1 MSIELKIL
9 EDRANKVSNHEL
21 RHMLH
26 MGLDSMRVFEE
37 GINSSNVKN
46 ILSIRLLS
54 ENLPSGQIG
63 LRQLSE
69 TLKAVESIQ
78 ENGIAS
84 FIGFEGKRG
93 KIPKDILERN
103 ELIITATRAGSF
115 IIDLGLKTNQLS
127 IFELEN
133 NMAIN
138 VMNDV
143 SDLLEGKLDT
153 PEFVETYSSRTFNS
167 VKQLVS
173 RLNKEKFGIEIQ
185 DNLSKTNKLFAKEQ
199 ITEINKKF
207 KDTHIE
213 KQENIIVQ
221 GKLIKIDLSNQKITL
236 DTPEGVVDIK
246 VIDPEIKT
254 LHLTTNEEY
263 KIKTSVKVIIRRTQQ
278 THTYVTSSVRN
289 IEEI

>member
-1 MSIELKIL
+1 MSTELKIL
-9 EDRANKVSNHEL
+9 EDRANKVSNDEL
-21 RHMLH
+21 RVMLH
-26 MGLDSMRVFEE
+26 MGLESMREFEE
-37 GINSSNVKN
+37 AINSSNVKSM
-46 ILSIRLLS
+46 LSIRLLS

-69 TLKAVESIQ
+69 TLKSVESIQ

-84 FIGFEGKRG
+84 CIGFEGKRG
-93 KIPKDILERN
+93 QIPKDILNRN
-103 ELIITATRAGSF
+103 ELIITSTRAGSF

-127 IFELEN
+127 IFDREN
-133 NMAIN
+133 NIAIN

-143 SDLLEGKLDT
+143 SDLLEGTIDI

-173 RLNKEKFGIEIQ
+173 RLNKEKLGIEIK
-185 DNLSKTNKLFAKEQ
+185 DKLNNSNKLFAKEQ
-199 ITEINKKF
+199 IVEINKKF

-221 GKLIKIDLSNQKITL
+221 GKLIKVDLSTQKITL
-236 DTPEGVVDIK
+236 DTQEGIVNVK
-246 VIDPEIKT
+246 VNDPEIKS

-263 KIKTSVKVIIRRTQQ
+263 QIKTSVKVVIRRTQH
-278 THTYVTSSVRN
+278 TFTYVTSSVRN
-289 IEEI
+289 IVEI

>member
-1 MSIELKIL
+1 MSKELKIL
-9 EDRANKVSNHEL
+9 EDRADKVSNHEL

-37 GINSSNVKN
+37 GIDSSNVES

-69 TLKAVESIQ
+69 TLKSVESIQ

-93 KIPKDILERN
+93 KIPKDILDRN

-127 IFELEN
+127 IFEPEN

-143 SDLLEGKLDT
+143 SDLLDGKLDT

-173 RLNKEKFGIEIQ
+173 RLNKEKLGIEIQ
-185 DNLSKTNKLFAKEQ
+185 DNLNKNNKLFAKEQ

-254 LHLTTNEEY
+254 LHLTTNKEY

-278 THTYVTSSVRN
+278 THTYVASSVRN

>member
-1 MSIELKIL
+1 MSTELKIL
-9 EDRANKVSNHEL
+9 EDRANKVSNDEL
-21 RHMLH
+21 RVMLH
-26 MGLDSMRVFEE
+26 MGLESMREFEE
-37 GINSSNVKN
+37 AINSSNVKSM
-46 ILSIRLLS
+46 LSIRLLS

-69 TLKAVESIQ
+69 TLKSVESIQ

-84 FIGFEGKRG
+84 CIGFEGKRG
-93 KIPKDILERN
+93 QIPKDILNRN
-103 ELIITATRAGSF
+103 ELIITSTRAGSF

-127 IFELEN
+127 IFDREN
-133 NMAIN
+133 NIAIN

-143 SDLLEGKLDT
+143 SDLLEGTIDI

-173 RLNKEKFGIEIQ
+173 RFNKEKLGIEIQ
-185 DNLSKTNKLFAKEQ
+185 DKLNNSNKLFAKEQ
-199 ITEINKKF
+199 IVEINKKF

-221 GKLIKIDLSNQKITL
+221 GKLIKVDLSTQKITL
-236 DTPEGVVDIK
+236 DTQEGIVNVK
-246 VIDPEIKT
+246 VNDPEIKS

-263 KIKTSVKVIIRRTQQ
+263 QIKTSVKVVIRRTQH
-278 THTYVTSSVRN
+278 TFTYVTSSVRN
-289 IEEI
+289 IVEI

>member
-1 MSIELKIL
+1 MSTELKIL
-9 EDRANKVSNHEL
+9 EDRANKVSNDEL
-21 RHMLH
+21 RAMLH
-26 MGLDSMRVFEE
+26 MGLDSMRAFEE
-37 GINSSNVKN
+37 GINSSNVKS

-69 TLKAVESIQ
+69 TLKSVESIQ

-93 KIPKDILERN
+93 KIPKDILDRN

-127 IFELEN
+127 IFEPEN

-173 RLNKEKFGIEIQ
+173 RLNKEKLGIEIM
-185 DNLSKTNKLFAKEQ
+185 DNINNLKKIFPKES
-199 ITEINKKF
+199 ISEINKKF

-213 KQENIIVQ
+213 KQESITVQ
-221 GKLIKIDLSNQKITL
+221 GKLIKVDLSSQRITL
-236 DTPEGVVDIK
+236 DTQEGTVDIK

-254 LHLTTNEEY
+254 LHLTTNKEY
-263 KIKTSVKVIIRRTQQ
+263 KIKTNVKVVIRRTQQ
-278 THTYVTSSVRN
+278 SRTYVTGSVKN
-289 IEEI
+289 IEKV

>member
-1 MSIELKIL
+1 MSTELKIL
-9 EDRANKVSNHEL
+9 EDRANKVSNDEL
-21 RHMLH
+21 RVMLH
-26 MGLDSMRVFEE
+26 MGLESMREFEE
-37 GINSSNVKN
+37 AINSSNVKSM
-46 ILSIRLLS
+46 LSIRLLS

-69 TLKAVESIQ
+69 TLKSVESIQ

-84 FIGFEGKRG
+84 CIGFEGKRG
-93 KIPKDILERN
+93 QIPKDILNRN
-103 ELIITATRAGSF
+103 ELIITSTRAGSF

-127 IFELEN
+127 IFDREN
-133 NMAIN
+133 NIAIN

-143 SDLLEGKLDT
+143 SDLLEGTIDI

-185 DNLSKTNKLFAKEQ
+185 DKLNNSNKLFAKEQ
-199 ITEINKKF
+199 IVEINKKF

-221 GKLIKIDLSNQKITL
+221 GKLIKVDLSTQKITL
-236 DTPEGVVDIK
+236 DTQEGIVNVK
-246 VIDPEIKT
+246 VNDPEIKS

-263 KIKTSVKVIIRRTQQ
+263 QIKTSVKVVIRRTQH
-278 THTYVTSSVRN
+278 TFTYVTSSVRN
-289 IEEI
+289 IVEI

>member
-1 MSIELKIL
+1 MSKDLKIL

-26 MGLDSMRVFEE
+26 MGLDSMRVFEK
-37 GINSSNVKN
+37 GIDSSNVES

-69 TLKAVESIQ
+69 TLKSVESIQ

-93 KIPKDILERN
+93 KIPRDILERN
-103 ELIITATRAGSF
+103 EFIITATRAGSF
-115 IIDLGLKTNQLS
+115 IIDLGLKTHQLS
-127 IFELEN
+127 MFESEN

-138 VMNDV
+138 VINDV

-153 PEFVETYSSRTFNS
+153 PEFVEIYSTRTFNS

-173 RLNKEKFGIEIQ
+173 RLNKEKLGIEIQ
-185 DNLSKTNKLFAKEQ
+185 DNKSKTNKLFAKEQ
-199 ITEINKKF
+199 IIEINKKF

-213 KQENIIVQ
+213 KKENIIVQ

-246 VIDPEIKT
+246 VNDPEIKT
-254 LHLTTNEEY
+254 LRLTTNEEY
-263 KIKTSVKVIIRRTQQ
+263 KIKTSVKVVIRRTQQ
-278 THTYVTSSVRN
+278 TCTYVTSSVRN